1 MSTFS
6 IGLQFLIQRTNTS
19 AIHQNV
25 TCNPLRLICLLFVV
39 DGCNS
44 LSPSSGHLPYGLTLI
59 HPLNCYR
66 IEGIHIEV
74 WLQLRCLDFKKY
86 ERYIH
91 PRFSQPSHSS
101 YSVNFSGQMHIFLIP
116 VIQFPVWPC
125 LIPAKLLSN
134 GKEFILTSGYNYDA
148 LIRIIKTNAIHTCL
162 AILPHNSVLY
172 FQQIDASMFHPRLS
186 LF

>member
-1 MSTFS
+1 M
-6 IGLQFLIQRTNTS
+6 LIQRLDLN
-19 AIHQNV
+19 HQDGRFRFMSLA
-25 TCNPLRLICLLFVV
+25 TLPQILFGYLISIDRGCIFLLPPLYNL
-39 DGCNS
+39 
-44 LSPSSGHLPYGLTLI
+44 PSGHVLV

-162 AILPHNSVLY
+162 SILQHNSVLY
-172 FQQIDASMFHPRLS
+172 F
-186 LF
+186 